1 MAKRIEGWDV
11 IGDVHGRL
19 GALRALLGRLGYRED
34 QGVWRNPTRKAVF
47 IGDLVDR
54 GDEVPGVLA
63 QVKAMADA
71 GEAEVLLGNHE
82 YNLLCWYEP
91 DGEGGFLRKRN
102 EVNRAQAE
110 RSLAFF
116 DRDLAARDRYFAW
129 FRKLPI
135 VLERDG
141 ARFVH
146 AYWGGAEV
154 AQLAGRRTLEECGW
168 GVPDFRAQPLGR
180 AVERLIKGPEVKL
193 PEELFI
199 RDRQGCVRKDAR
211 IKWWVDLEGADL
223 RAALLPDTEHFGGRS
238 LPVGMF
244 RTYEPLDSSDPLVF
258 FGHYGFREFP
268 GILAPNAV
276 CVDVQG
282 PGKDG
287 VGAYRWSGEG
297 ALIEQNFIRPDGRKE
312 AR

>member
-1 MAKRIEGWDV
+1 MESGIEGWDV

-19 GALRALLGRLGYRED
+19 DALRALLVRMGYREID
-34 QGVWRNPTRKAVF
+34 GVWRHPGRKALFV
-47 IGDLVDR
+47 GDLVDR
-54 GDEVPGVLA
+54 GADVPGVLA
-63 QVKAMADA
+63 LVKAMHEA

-82 YNLLCWYEP
+82 FNLLCWYEP
-91 DGEGGFLRKRN
+91 DGKGGFLRERN
-102 EVNRAQAE
+102 EQNRTQAE
-110 RSLAFF
+110 RSLALF
-116 DRDLAARDRYFAW
+116 DRDPAARDRYFAW

-135 VLERDG
+135 ILERGG

-168 GVPDFRAQPLGR
+168 GAPDFRQQPLGR

-199 RDRQGCVRKDAR
+199 RDREGCVRKDAR
-211 IKWWVDLEGADL
+211 IKWWADLEGADL
-223 RAALLPDTEHFGGRS
+223 RTALLPDTEHFGGRALPAGMSEGYES
-238 LPVGMF
+238 LQPG
-244 RTYEPLDSSDPLVF
+244 DPLVF

-276 CVDVQG
+276 CVDLQG
-282 PGKDG
+282 PDKGG
-287 VGAYRWSGEG
+287 VGAYRWDGSPR
-297 ALIEQNFIRPDGRKE
+297 ARIEHFIR
-312 AR
+312 